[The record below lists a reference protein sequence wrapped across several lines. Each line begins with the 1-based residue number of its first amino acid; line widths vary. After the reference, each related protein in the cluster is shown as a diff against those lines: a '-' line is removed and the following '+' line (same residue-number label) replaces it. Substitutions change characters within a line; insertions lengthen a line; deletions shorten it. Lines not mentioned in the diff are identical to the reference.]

1 VTQPFLGQIQSFGFG
16 FAPRNW
22 ALCQGQILSIQQNT
36 ALFSLLGTNF
46 GGNGTTNFAL
56 PNLQSRVPVHQGT
69 LSGGSDYFQGETAGV
84 ENVTLLS
91 TQMPLHNHAAI
102 GTQTPANFEEPT
114 SGTVLAQSTRQGG
127 VSPGDAFYGPS
138 DANTIAINP
147 LTISMVGNSM
157 SHTNIQPY
165 LTINW
170 CIALAGVY
178 PSRS

>member
-1 VTQPFLGQIQSFGFG
+1 MTQPFLGQIQSFGFG
-16 FAPRNW
+16 FAPVRW
-22 ALCQGQILSIQQNT
+22 ALCQGQILSISQNT

-46 GGNGTTNFAL
+46 GGNGTSTFGL
-56 PNLQSRVPVHQGT
+56 PNLQSRVPVHQDNN
-69 LSGGSDYFQGETAGV
+69 SFFQGQTGGV

-91 TQMPLHNHAAI
+91 TQMPLHNHNCLGTTSAANNE
-102 GTQTPANFEEPT
+102 TPA
-114 SGTVLAQSTRQGG
+114 SGDALATTKRRGG
-127 VSPGDAFYGPS
+127 PSPGDNFYGP
-138 DANTIAINP
+138 ATGTTTINQA
-147 LTISMVGNSM
+147 TISFVGNGL